1 MLVASQAYIFL
12 WSVVGGI
19 AIAFIYDLFRIRRKA
34 VKAGNFFTYLEDLFY
49 WLLVAVI
56 IFAIIF
62 LSNDGELRGYNFLGT
77 ALGVILYILLFSKAV
92 MASALFIINIVTKI
106 FKLVWFVVSYPVK
119 LIYRLF
125 MIPARF
131 AARHMNKSAVEI
143 KRVGRN
149 RLSKTMIWRK
159 MFKNIRKKI

>member
-49 WLLVAVI
+49 WLIVAVI

-62 LSNDGELRGYNFLGT
+62 FSNDGELRGYNFIGT

-92 MASALFIINIVTKI
+92 MSSALFIINIVTKI

-119 LIYRLF
+119 IICRLF
-125 MIPARF
+125 MIPARV
-131 AARHMNKSAVEI
+131 AAKQMNKSATEI

-149 RLSKTMIWRK
+149 RFSKTMIWRK

>member
-34 VKAGNFFTYLEDLFY
+34 VRVGNILTYLEDLLY
-49 WLLVAVI
+49 WLLVA
-56 IFAIIF
+56 AIIF
-62 LSNDGELRGYNFLGT
+62 GIIYFSNDGELRGYNFIGT

-92 MASALFIINIVTKI
+92 MASAMFIINVIVRI
-106 FKLVWFVVSYPVK
+106 FKLIWFVVTYPFK
-119 LIYRLF
+119 LIFRLL

-131 AARHMNKSAVEI
+131 MGRQVSKSAVGI
-143 KRVGRN
+143 KRAGRN
-149 RLSKTMIWRK
+149 RFSKIAIWRR
-159 MFKNIRKKI
+159 MLKNIRKKI

>member
-34 VKAGNFFTYLEDLFY
+34 VRVGNILTYLEDLLY

-56 IFAIIF
+56 IFGIIYF
-62 LSNDGELRGYNFLGT
+62 SNDGELRGYNFIGT

-92 MASALFIINIVTKI
+92 MASAMFVINLIVSI
-106 FKLVWFVVSYPVK
+106 FKLIWLVLSYPFK
-119 LIYRLF
+119 IIYKF
-125 MIPARF
+125 TMIPVRF
-131 AARHMNKSAVEI
+131 MGRQVSKSATGI
-143 KRVGRN
+143 KRAGRN
-149 RLSKTMIWRK
+149 RFSKVAIWRR

>member
-34 VKAGNFFTYLEDLFY
+34 VRVGNILTYLEDLLY

-56 IFAIIF
+56 IFGIIYF
-62 LSNDGELRGYNFLGT
+62 SNDGELRGYNFIGT
-77 ALGVILYILLFSKAV
+77 ALGVILYILLFSKIV
-92 MASALFIINIVTKI
+92 MASAMFIISIIVKI
-106 FKLVWFVVSYPVK
+106 FKLIWFVTSYPFK
-119 LIYRLF
+119 LLF
-125 MIPARF
+125 RFLMIPARF
-131 AARHMNKSAVEI
+131 MSKQVSKSAVGI
-143 KRVGRN
+143 KRAGRN
-149 RLSKTMIWRK
+149 RFSKIAIWRK